1 MFWGYRVKGILTK
14 FIPAPILKILELF
27 NFYIGGYSKRSYSQE
42 GEDMILRRL
51 FEGQKTGTFVD
62 VGAHHPMRF
71 SNTLYFYKRGWR
83 GINIEPNPEMIGLFK
98 LLRKRDIN
106 VQCGISSKEDKLTYI
121 QFDDPALNTFDR
133 QLADERVQQ
142 TPYKIIGEKEIPVRQ
157 LKDVLEQHL
166 SSGQAIDFL
175 SIDAEGYDL
184 AVLESND
191 WEKFR
196 PTLILVEE
204 LESLALDGE
213 KKGKVEQFLS
223 EKGYRFFA
231 KTLNTLFFRDK
242 RIS

>member
-1 MFWGYRVKGILTK
+1 MNSFIKK
-14 FIPAPILKILELF
+14 FFPASIIKNLEIVNYYLF
-27 NFYIGGYSKRSYSQE
+27 NIYAKKTYSQE
-42 GEDMILRRL
+42 GEDMILSRV
-51 FEGQKTGTFVD
+51 FESKKTGTFVD

-71 SNTLYFYKRGWR
+71 SNTLFFYKRGWS
-83 GINIEPNPEMIGLFK
+83 GVNIEPNPETIGLFK
-98 LLRKRDIN
+98 ILRKRDIN
-106 VQCGISSKEDKLTYI
+106 VQCGIAAKEDKLTYI

-133 QLADERVQQ
+133 QLADKRVQQ
-142 TPYKIIGEKEIPVRQ
+142 TPYKIIAEKEIPVRQ

-166 SSGQAIDFL
+166 SPGQAIDFL

-223 EKGYRFFA
+223 EQGYSLFA
-231 KTLNTLFFRDK
+231 KTLNTLFFKDK